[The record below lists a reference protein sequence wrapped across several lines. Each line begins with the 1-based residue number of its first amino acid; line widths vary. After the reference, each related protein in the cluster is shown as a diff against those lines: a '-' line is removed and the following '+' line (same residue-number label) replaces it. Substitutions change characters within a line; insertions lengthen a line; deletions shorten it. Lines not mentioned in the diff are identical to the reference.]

1 VNRSY
6 AGAVGLVLLLE
17 SNGCSGSAGPDTPRS
32 IEQGLCANDPNDLCC
47 PGSPIILDLDG
58 DGFDLTDLAGGVHF
72 NLNPSGD
79 AEPISWTAPGSDDAW
94 LVLDRNNNGVID
106 DGTELFGNFTPQPS
120 SDSPQGYLALAALD
134 LNHDEVIDSED
145 MIFNDL
151 RLWQDRNHDGVSD
164 PDELSTLGAHG
175 ILGLDVRF
183 KGHRQTDAHGN
194 LFRYSANVFRAPG
207 SRVGP
212 MSYDVFLITQHLDQQ
227 AREQGVFHSNGAVS
241 MAAVG
246 PDHSCS
252 SGGGGDPGP
261 GASWTCDAS
270 CNVQQIDPGAQCPNR
285 VTGRGSGTSS
295 RAACTAA
302 EKDANSKVPRG
313 CYKRHCHCD
322 CTKGSAT
329 ATYDDDFM
337 MAIQR
342 D

>member
-1 VNRSY
+1 MTRSY
-6 AGAVGLVLLLE
+6 AHAIGLVLLLE
-17 SNGCSGSAGPDTPRS
+17 LNGCSGSAGPDTPRS
-32 IEQGLCANDPNDLCC
+32 IEQGLCDNDPNDPCC
-47 PGSPIILDLDG
+47 PGSPIILDLNG

-79 AEPISWTAPGSDDAW
+79 AERISWTAPGSDDAW
-94 LVLDRNNNGVID
+94 LVLDRNGNGVID
-106 DGTELFGNFTPQPS
+106 DGTELFGNFTAQPS

-134 LNHDEVIDSED
+134 LNHDKVIDSED

-227 AREQGVFHSNGAVS
+227 AREQGAFRATAQYRWLLLDLTFPVAV
-241 MAAVG
+241 AAAILRPQPAGDAMHHVMFNRSTRAHNARIVS
-246 PDHSCS
+246 PDAAAA
-252 SGGGGDPGP
+252 P
-261 GASWTCDAS
+261 
-270 CNVQQIDPGAQCPNR
+270 R
-285 VTGRGSGTSS
+285 RGRH
-295 RAACTAA
+295 
-302 EKDANSKVPRG
+302 VPRQRRMRTQKFRG
-313 CYKRHCHCD
+313 AA
-322 CTKGSAT
+322 TSGIAT
-329 ATYDDDFM
+329 ATVPRV
-337 MAIQR
+337 ARPRPTTTIS
-342 D
+342 